1 MTGAD
6 YVDVMMRA
14 AQSGA
19 PGRLRLTDW
28 DAAQWAKLLASTT
41 VKPFRASEVVIQL
54 GVKDRALF
62 LVAEGMLEVG
72 VTMFDGVSVSSLARI
87 EAGSVIGEQSFFD
100 GEARSAN
107 VWAVTDGALM
117 RWEFEQYR
125 RFGEE
130 EPELARDFLF
140 GVAQV
145 LSSRLRLTTIR
156 IRR

>member
-6 YVDVMMRA
+6 YVDVMMRE
-14 AQSGA
+14 AQSGV
-19 PGRLRLTDW
+19 PGRLQLTHW
-28 DAAQWAKLLASTT
+28 SAGEWSKLLGSTT

-54 GVKDRALF
+54 GVKDRSLY
-62 LVAEGMLEVG
+62 LVAEGKLEVG

-100 GEARSAN
+100 DEPRSAN
-107 VWAVTDGALM
+107 VWAVTDGALL

-125 RFGEE
+125 RFSED
-130 EPELARDFLF
+130 EPALARDFLF
-140 GVAQV
+140 GIAQV

>member
-1 MTGAD
+1 
-6 YVDVMMRA
+6 MRA
-14 AQSGA
+14 ARSGA
-19 PGRLRLTDW
+19 PGKLRLTDW
-28 DAAQWAKLLASTT
+28 NAAQWTRLLSSTT

-62 LVAEGMLEVG
+62 LVVDGMLEVG

-100 GEARSAN
+100 DEPRSAN
-107 VWAVTDGALM
+107 VWAVTDGALL
-117 RWEFEQYR
+117 RCEFEQFQ
-125 RFGEE
+125 RFGEQ
-130 EPELARDFLF
+130 EPALARDFLF
-140 GVAQV
+140 GIAQV